1 MAPRYVGVTHPKSRT
16 GWVAQHASPRLFK
29 SGFAT
34 EEQAAKWLA
43 KTLRVRQSSL
53 LRVRRSRVRRQLV
66 LSNFRGVVR
75 RCRPQ
80 KKSVLWEARRPGGV
94 LLGTY
99 SSELH
104 AAKALAR
111 VLGVPVS
118 SLRRKAVL
126 TRRIARQ
133 LFIAAYRVFKKY
145 IPGDVEKTCE
155 HERKY
160 RTALKQDS
168 LVYGCM

>member
-53 LRVRRSRVRRQLV
+53 LRFRRSRVRRQLV

-80 KKSVLWEARRPGGV
+80 KSVLWEARRPGGV